1 MRPAAGRE
9 FVRGQIA
16 PRGESTMTVMDTA
29 PDSLADAA
37 SVMVLTRRIDIPL
50 LWSVQEQTL
59 GLR

>member
-1 MRPAAGRE
+1 
-9 FVRGQIA
+9 
-16 PRGESTMTVMDTA
+16 MTVMDTA